1 VHHRACNCAHR
12 RPIIGAGPDALQLVT
27 QAPLTTPLPG
37 KSEVRPV
44 ALAEY
49 PSSGILPAPPPAP
62 VAVPPSGVLQPAPE
76 RRTVTTI
83 PVKIAPPP
91 RSAETPAA
99 PSANRHLRRI
109 ARGAES
115 LKRGHLSGIT
125 LPPRR
130 TVPLFLSDPPD
141 TSSSG
146 FQCIPTPEPV
156 RCADRVHTAGYY
168 KVLNWRIG
176 LCVGKHIDP

>member
-1 VHHRACNCAHR
+1 MRNRAC
-12 RPIIGAGPDALQLVT
+12 IIAPAIVLTAALSSARGQMLEAYISQAPWWLQVFT

-49 PSSGILPAPPPAP
+49 PAALAEYPASGILPAPPPAP
-62 VAVPPSGVLQPAPE
+62 VAVPPSGVLQPPPE

-91 RSAETPAA
+91 RSAETLAA
-99 PSANRHLRRI
+99 SSANRHLRRI

-115 LKRGHLSGIT
+115 LKRERLARSIASA
-125 LPPRR
+125 RA
-130 TVPLFLSDPPD
+130 
-141 TSSSG
+141 
-146 FQCIPTPEPV
+146 PTMREIKKTRIFAVAGDRQAPV
-156 RCADRVHTAGYY
+156 LHSR
-168 KVLNWRIG
+168 W
-176 LCVGKHIDP
+176 